1 MWEEELSEPALFHS
15 LLMRDHVPINAAFLM
30 ILDYS
35 QRNLLQLFLHQPSPP
50 INQIEF

>member
-15 LLMRDHVPINAAFLM
+15 LLMRDHVPINAAFL

-35 QRNLLQLFLHQPSPP
+35 QSNLLQLFLHQLNPP
-50 INQIEF
+50 INQI